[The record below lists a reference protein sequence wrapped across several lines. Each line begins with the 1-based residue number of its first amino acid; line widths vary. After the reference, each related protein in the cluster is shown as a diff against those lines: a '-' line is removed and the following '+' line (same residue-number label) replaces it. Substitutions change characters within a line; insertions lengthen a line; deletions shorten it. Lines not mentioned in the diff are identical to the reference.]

1 MLSSA
6 SLSNPQLALL
16 LRQRSFQTSGDLHC
30 LPQLHLLLQ
39 MRALLRFM
47 DVAGYYTP
55 PLEQVARIGAAGREH
70 GEKRK

>member
-39 MRALLRFM
+39 STQLLRFM
-47 DVAGYYTP
+47 EVGLRYP
-55 PLEQVARIGAAGREH
+55 PPPWNKSRE
-70 GEKRK
+70 